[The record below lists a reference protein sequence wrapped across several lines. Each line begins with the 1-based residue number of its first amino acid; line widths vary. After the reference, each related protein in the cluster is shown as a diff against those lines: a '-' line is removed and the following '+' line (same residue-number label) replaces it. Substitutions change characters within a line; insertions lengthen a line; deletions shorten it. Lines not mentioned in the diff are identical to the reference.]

1 MSKVGDRR
9 RHIITPAAR
18 RAGVEASQARAA
30 ERAAKLAPII
40 AEIKAAGI
48 TRLSG
53 IAPALNAR
61 GVLTPTG
68 RRFWSSSQ
76 IAQLLRRL
84 EG

>member
-1 MSKVGDRR
+1 M
-9 RHIITPAAR
+9 ITPAAR
-18 RAGVEASQARAA
+18 RAGVEACQARAA

-40 AEIKAAGI
+40 AELKAPGI

-53 IAPALNAR
+53 IAAALNVR

-68 RRFWSSSQ
+68 RRHWSSSQ

-84 EG
+84 AG